1 IAINLF
7 DKQKIQK
14 IDELDVNR
22 ILLEHI
28 RQMESDNY
36 ERMTSSE
43 FLKTLQNHAKEI
55 INRLTKDEKDE
66 LNHFEGNLNAVAE
79 GRFFE

>member
-1 IAINLF
+1 MLNIAISLF
-7 DKQKIQK
+7 DKKKIQQ

-36 ERMTSSE
+36 ESMTSSE
-43 FLKTLQNHAKEI
+43 FLKTLQNHAKQI
-55 INRLTKDEKDE
+55 INRLVKDEKDD
-66 LNHFEGNLNAVAE
+66 LIYFEGNLNAVAE
-79 GRFFE
+79 G